1 MPMLNNKE
9 LENYKTNGF
18 VAPVNVLTSEETK
31 KIKSYSKI
39 PLAGAEMAYG
49 NETMQKLIS
58 ENILDIV
65 MPDVKF
71 CGGPT
76 EVINLYKGLGNGKKV
91 ISMHCPSGPIS
102 LLTSAHV
109 TSAIQADLPLEHAI
123 DEVEWRK
130 ELLLPSESINNGNY
144 ILSDN
149 HGLGST
155 LDKAYIKFN
164 GNIEKGAKNLI

>member
-1 MPMLNNKE
+1 MLE
-9 LENYKTNGF
+9 
-18 VAPVNVLTSEETK
+18 VLKLRQGS
-31 KIKSYSKI
+31 ILY
-39 PLAGAEMAYG
+39 EMAG
-49 NETMQKLIS
+49 S
-58 ENILDIV
+58 V
-65 MPDVKF
+65 
-71 CGGPT
+71 GS
-76 EVINLYKGLGNGKKV
+76 LYYIRIYQKV

-109 TSAIQADLPLEHAI
+109 TSAIQAHLPLEHAI

-155 LDKAYIKFN
+155 LDKAYINFN
-164 GNIEKGAKNLI
+164 GNIWKE